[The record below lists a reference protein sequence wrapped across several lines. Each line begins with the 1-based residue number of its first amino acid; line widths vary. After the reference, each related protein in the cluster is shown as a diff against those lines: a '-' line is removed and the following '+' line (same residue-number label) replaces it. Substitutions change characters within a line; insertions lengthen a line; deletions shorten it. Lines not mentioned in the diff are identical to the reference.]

1 MDPTLIST
9 ITSTAISFLIPY
21 LKSLVDEFAKGI
33 GKQAGAKTTDVLFD
47 KTKNLYDLVKPK
59 FEQEKTTSDLI
70 DNFEKNPTDPKTQ
83 SVVEYHLS
91 QYLLG
96 DSNLLQKLSRSVH
109 DLEQIRREQINSNV
123 ANANTAF
130 QAGSISGGTNIGTA
144 FFVSGPDSSKA
155 IDQIKDLI
163 SPTRDEQKNKPTTK
177 PKNSIEVGVK
187 SNRFKKSFKF
197 HVEKDLYISEFADVV
212 IGKLNLPE
220 TKPFPELMMRFDFAY
235 QMSYNGKLVPNSKLS
250 DLGVVDGERVEL
262 MITTIWVDEI
272 EEKEYEEATQGA
284 IKYEGNQ
291 IQELIKRDV
300 AKRARG
306 RITETFI
313 ESLANATFAYVDNLE
328 I

>member
-1 MDPTLIST
+1 MDPTLVST

-96 DSNLLQKLSRSVH
+96 DSDLLQKLSRSVH
-109 DLEQIRREQINSNV
+109 ELEQIRREQINSNV

-130 QAGSISGGTNIGTA
+130 QAGTISWGTNIGTA
-144 FFVSGPDSSKA
+144 FFVSGSDSKA
-155 IDQIKDLI
+155 LDQIIERI
-163 SPTRDEQKNKPTTK
+163 SPAYDDQKSKPVAK
-177 PKNSIEVGVK
+177 PKNLIEVGVK

-197 HVEKDLYISEFADVV
+197 HVEKDLYISEFAD
-212 IGKLNLPE
+212 IIIDRLNLPQ
-220 TKPFPELMMRFDFAY
+220 TKPFPELMIRFDFAY
-235 QMSYNGKLVPNSKLS
+235 QMSYNGKLVSNSRLA
-250 DLGVVDGERVEL
+250 DLGIVDGERVEL

-284 IKYEGNQ
+284 IQYDSNQ

-313 ESLANATFAYVDNLE
+313 ESLANTTFAYVENLE

>member
-33 GKQAGAKTTDVLFD
+33 GKQAGTKTTDVLFD

-91 QYLLG
+91 QYLLS
-96 DSNLLQKLSRSVH
+96 DSDLLQKLSRSVH
-109 DLEQIRREQINSNV
+109 ELEQIRREQINSNV

-144 FFVSGPDSSKA
+144 FFVSGSDPSKA
-155 IDQIKDLI
+155 IDQIKEFIAQNYD
-163 SPTRDEQKNKPTTK
+163 DQKNKPVAK
-177 PKNSIEVGVK
+177 PNNLIEVGVK

-197 HVEKDLYISEFADVV
+197 RVEKDLYISEFAD
-212 IGKLNLPE
+212 IIMERLNLLQ
-220 TKPFPELMMRFDFAY
+220 TKPFPELMIRFDFAY
-235 QMSYNGKLVPNSKLS
+235 QMSYNGKLVSNSRLS
-250 DLGVVDGERVEL
+250 DLGIVNGERVEL

-284 IKYEGNQ
+284 IQYDSNQ

-313 ESLANATFAYVDNLE
+313 ESLANTTFAYVENLE